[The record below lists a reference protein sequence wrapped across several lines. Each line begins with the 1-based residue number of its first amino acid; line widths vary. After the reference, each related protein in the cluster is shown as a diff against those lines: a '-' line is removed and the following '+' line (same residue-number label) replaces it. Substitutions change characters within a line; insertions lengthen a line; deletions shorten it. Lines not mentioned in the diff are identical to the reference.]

1 MLAEVFENFRNMCL
15 IRYELQNCKTSL
27 GLAVLKKTKIKSDLL
42 NDIDMLLM
50 IEKVIREGICHSVY
64 WYAKNNNKYMKD
76 YDKTKNSPIF
86 HTGI

>member
-1 MLAEVFENFRNMCL
+1 MCL

-50 IEKVIREGICHSVY
+50 IEKVIREGICHSIY
-64 WYAKNNNKYMKD
+64 
-76 YDKTKNSPIF
+76 
-86 HTGI
+86 